1 MPTITEGQ
9 TTASGPQ
16 PAASESSQDYH
27 EASETPP
34 RTPSLNIEDATT
46 PAGRVITGAP
56 AMTEAG
62 NAARA
67 NRGLERFRTGGSNM
81 PRNERPAA
89 DEYRS
94 DVVDL
99 LDLVGM

>member
-1 MPTITEGQ
+1 M
-9 TTASGPQ
+9 
-16 PAASESSQDYH
+16 
-27 EASETPP
+27 
-34 RTPSLNIEDATT
+34 N
-46 PAGRVITGAP
+46 
-56 AMTEAG
+56 EAG

-67 NRGLERFRTGGSNM
+67 NRGLQRFRTGGSNM
-81 PRNERPAA
+81 PRNENPAA